1 MKLSTKIL
9 LSMLA
14 ITSGLTFLVS
24 WMVGMNVK
32 AHETERVNNAIGNE
46 IFRSIRRTGRIHR
59 EVQQVVRSSFETQE
73 NQRLVRA
80 ALDPRAAESPEAQRF
95 HKELVEQKIGKEL
108 ESLGVPVSFVALAV
122 KDDADK
128 RVVKVMAREPAALK
142 DYFSWAKI
150 RWAVDKVLASDVPV
164 SQYVWTPGG
173 LFIALGV
180 PVEIDSQTGQ
190 RAACFVGIDVERVWS
205 KQLFDA
211 GGNDEVEL
219 TAWYEVQNQIVA
231 RATSRTISS
240 TGAASKIQPDPNFLG
255 SSVQKVKF
263 AGYDID
269 QIIFEAAGEKY
280 LGQVI
285 GLDLENPL
293 AGRFVIAASL
303 DQALLPLRKLQQEII
318 IAALLA
324 VVLSLVACR
333 YLTGL
338 IVKPVEE
345 LLAGTRRIS
354 EGKYDHPVK
363 IVRADELGVLA
374 RSFNEMAQG
383 LGERARLL
391 EERFKM
397 VKLEEDLEVA
407 RRIQQGLL
415 PATLPVV
422 PGYDLA
428 VFSLAAQQTGGDIYD
443 IVELPS
449 QEPGQPT
456 EMLILIADAT
466 GHGIGPALSVTQ
478 IRSMLRIGLRLGLDL
493 VKLLDTINLQVC
505 QDLEANRFITVF
517 VGILNPATHTM
528 RYLSAGHG
536 PLLIYHAKER
546 SVELLEPTSIPMGV
560 SPEARHGAVVEVAF
574 EPGDRAV
581 LLTDGFHETMN
592 AEHKTFSLDGMIEF
606 VRSRNGDSS
615 EAWIAAL
622 LAEIDLHAH
631 GVKQA
636 DDRTAVVFRRVP

>member
-14 ITSGLTFLVS
+14 ITFGLTFLVS

-32 AHETERVNNAIGNE
+32 THETERVNNAIGNE
-46 IFRSIRRTGRIHR
+46 IFRSIRRTGRIQR
-59 EVQQVVRSSFETQE
+59 EVQQVVRSALETPE
-73 NQRLVRA
+73 NQRLVKA
-80 ALDPRAAESPEAQRF
+80 ALDPRAAQSPEARSFRQDVV
-95 HKELVEQKIGKEL
+95 ELGIAREL
-108 ESLGVPVSFVALAV
+108 ESLGVPISFVALAA
-122 KDDADK
+122 KGDAEK
-128 RVVKVMAREPAALK
+128 RSVKVLDSEPTALK
-142 DYFSWAKI
+142 DYFSWART
-150 RWAVDKVLASDVPV
+150 RWAVDRVLASETPV
-164 SQYVWTPGG
+164 TQYMWTPAG
-173 LFIALGV
+173 LFIALGL
-180 PVEIDSQTGQ
+180 PVEIDKQGGQ
-190 RAACFVGIDVERVWS
+190 RVACFIGIDVERVWS

-211 GGNDEVEL
+211 EGNNEVEL

-231 RATSRTISS
+231 RATSRTIGS
-240 TGAASKIQPDPNFLG
+240 TGAASKMQPDPNFLG

-280 LGQVI
+280 VGQVI
-285 GLDLENPL
+285 GLELDHPME
-293 AGRFVIAASL
+293 GRFVIAASL

-318 IAALLA
+318 IAALLG
-324 VVLSLVACR
+324 VVVSLVACR

-345 LLAGTRRIS
+345 LLAGTKRIR
-354 EGKYDHPVK
+354 EGKYDHPVR

-374 RSFNEMAQG
+374 QSFNEMAQG

-391 EERFKM
+391 EERFRM

-449 QEPGQPT
+449 HEPEKPAKV
-456 EMLILIADAT
+456 LILIADAT

-478 IRSMLRIGLRLGLDL
+478 MRSMLRIGIRLSTDL
-493 VKLLDTINLQVC
+493 GKLLDTINLQVC

-517 VGILNPATHTM
+517 VGILDPATHTM
-528 RYLSAGHG
+528 QYLSAGHG
-536 PLLIYHAKER
+536 PLLIYHAQDK
-546 SVELLEPTSIPMGV
+546 SVELLKPTSMPMGV
-560 SPEARHGAVVEVAF
+560 SPEARHDAVKNVVF

-581 LLTDGFHETMN
+581 LLTDGFHEAMN
-592 AEHKTFSLDGMIEF
+592 AQRRTFSLDRMIEF
-606 VRSRNGDSS
+606 VQSRNGDTS

-631 GVKQA
+631 GEKQA